1 MLRCSKTFVVIATVN
16 LPSLVEFYVQ
26 LLQQQPKTYLPN
38 IYAEFDLVGLQL
50 GIFVPKPN
58 HRQEFSY
65 SQQTSLSICLEVDNL
80 EETIVYLRTIN
91 YPRQPEISIASH
103 GRETYI
109 YDPDGNRLILHQ
121 NCPQK

>member
-1 MLRCSKTFVVIATVN
+1 VRYSKAFITIATVN
-16 LPSLVEFYVQ
+16 ISSLVEFYVQ
-26 LLQQQPKTYLPN
+26 LLQQQPQTYLPN
-38 IYAEFDLVGLQL
+38 TYAEFSLVGLQL

-58 HRQEFSY
+58 YRQEFSY
-65 SQQTSLSICLEVDNL
+65 SQQGSSSICLEVDDL

-121 NCPQK
+121 NYPQK